1 MSNMR
6 YTSDHEW
13 ARLEDNNVV
22 TVGITDFAQEQLGDI
37 VYIEMPKVGDSFNAG
52 DEIAII
58 ESVKAAAELKTPV
71 SGKIVEVNSELDG
84 APDTVNE
91 SPTDSGWF
99 CRIEVDNT
107 DEFNGLLSDD
117 AYTNYLSE
125 LE

>member
-37 VYIEMPKVGDSFNAG
+37 VYIELPKIGDSFQAG
-52 DEIAII
+52 DEVAVI

-91 SPTDSGWF
+91 NPTDSGWF
-99 CRIEVDNT
+99 CRIEVDDT
-107 DEFNGLLSDD
+107 DEFNGLMNDD